1 MADKLIILV
10 DVYSRSDVVGCGGP
24 DIMSSHIPN
33 FPDDRM
39 IYYELINEN
48 HPLMSC
54 LLKG

>member
-24 DIMSSHIPN
+24 DTI

-48 HPLMSC
+48 HPLMRC